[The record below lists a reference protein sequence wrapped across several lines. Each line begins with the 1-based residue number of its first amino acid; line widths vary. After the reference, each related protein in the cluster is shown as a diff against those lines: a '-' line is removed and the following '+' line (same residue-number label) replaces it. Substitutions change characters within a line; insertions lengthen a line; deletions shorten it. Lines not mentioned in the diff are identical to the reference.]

1 MKRIMCLILSLTILV
16 GVYFVLPVTAEQGE
30 TTVDVTDVLS
40 EIFITEEP
48 TTEEFTAEE
57 TTIEEST
64 TEESTTEK
72 SEVKV
77 PYTIPEIKKLYN
89 VTDGLCLTWK
99 IVDNAETYRI
109 YRRGAGERYWT
120 YLETVSGDTYIDK
133 NVSSGSYYRY
143 TVRGCN
149 SAGFGAY
156 DTVGV
161 YTKRIV
167 NPFNI
172 KASNDKGFVN
182 LTWSAVNGAT
192 GYRVYKRGAGEKYWT
207 YLGSVVTNSYKDS
220 KIKNN
225 SYYRYT
231 VIATCGK
238 VYSDFYPSGS
248 LLKTVLAPAPQK
260 VVTRPRELTFS
271 WKAVS
276 GADYYRVYKR
286 AAGEAY
292 WSFITN
298 TKSLQYVDKNVTKG
312 KYYRY
317 VVRAVSSGYYSGFDS
332 QGVLL
337 KYMAVNGQTVYGKN
351 ADYLRPGTI
360 DNPRLISIDPK
371 LWNLTVVNVG
381 YRIPDNY
388 KPNLTYVCGTSER
401 LDSKVA
407 VQYEKM
413 FDAAAREGIYLTPL
427 SGYRSYELQERNYN
441 RKVAYYEDLG
451 YSKKEAKVLAAQAIM
466 PPGSSEH
473 NLGYAMD
480 IMSVEEYFENTAQFR
495 WLKKNAADYG
505 FILRYPKGKE
515 HITKVMYEPWHW
527 RYVGVEAAKAIESSG
542 LTLEEY
548 MGVA

>member
-1 MKRIMCLILSLTILV
+1 MKRIICLILSLAIIV
-16 GVYFVLPVTAEQGE
+16 GAYFVLPVTAEQGE
-30 TTVDVTDVLS
+30 GDAVITDILS
-40 EIFITEEP
+40 EIFTTEESTTEEP
-48 TTEEFTAEE
+48 TTEEPTTEE
-57 TTIEEST
+57 LTTEVST
-64 TEESTTEK
+64 TETELNAPD
-72 SEVKV
+72 VV
-77 PYTIPEIKKLYN
+77 PVIKKLYN
-89 VTDGLCLTWK
+89 ITEGLCLVWEN
-99 IVDNAETYRI
+99 VDNAENYRI
-109 YRRGAGERYWT
+109 YRRGAGEKYWT

-133 NVSSGSYYRY
+133 KVASGGYYRY

-172 KASNDKGFVN
+172 KATNDNGFIGV
-182 LTWSAVNGAT
+182 TWSLVNGAT
-192 GYRVYKRGAGEKYWT
+192 GYRVYRRGAGEVYWT
-207 YLGSVVTNSYKDS
+207 YLGTVANNTYKDL
-220 KIKNN
+220 KVKNN
-225 SYYRYT
+225 FYYRYT
-231 VIATCGK
+231 VIATSGS
-238 VYSDFYPSGS
+238 VYSDFYSVGS
-248 LLKTVLAPAPQK
+248 LVKSIFAPVPQK
-260 VVTRPRELTFS
+260 VITRPRELTFS
-271 WKAVS
+271 WEAVP

-286 AAGEAY
+286 AAGQVY
-292 WSFITN
+292 WTFLTN
-298 TKSLQYVDKNVTKG
+298 TKSLQYVDKSITKG
-312 KYYRY
+312 QYYRY
-317 VVRAVSSGYYSGFDS
+317 VIRAVSSGYFSGFDS
-332 QGVLL
+332 EGVLL
-337 KYMAVNGQTVYGKN
+337 KYMAVNGQTIYGKN

-360 DNPRLISIDPK
+360 DNPVTISIDPK

-388 KPNLTYVCGTSER
+388 KPNLTYVCGTGER
-401 LDSKVA
+401 LDSMVA

-413 FDAAAREGIYLTPL
+413 FDAAAREGVYLTPL

-451 YSKKEAKVLAAQAIM
+451 YSTQKAKVMAAQAIM